1 MLKKKKI
8 SFVSPNFQQG
18 PKELNA
24 FYLPYTPGVLWS
36 YAVQFPE
43 INENYE
49 LGDFIWR
56 RDHIDDAV
64 ALLKDSDVVGFST
77 YIWNRSY
84 TKELGK
90 ALKAANPNMFII
102 GGGPEFPI
110 EKEDIFEQYPFLD
123 ICVKLEGEKTFRRI
137 LEEHLKE
144 SPDYKSI
151 NGMLVNDNGKPFNT
165 GDTVR
170 IDDLDTIP
178 SPYLTGVFDKLMAK
192 HPEIRWNGTI
202 ETNRGCPYACTFCD
216 WGSLTYNKVKIFD
229 LQRVFD
235 ELEWMGSRMFD
246 FISFTDANFGIFA
259 ERDSMIADK
268 LIEVQKKYGNPR
280 AYTIAWAKNQKK
292 EVVDIV
298 RKLINEGGAKIGLN
312 LSVQTMDENTL
323 EVIKRKNLD
332 TNKIEEVF
340 EMCEEANIPLYTEL
354 ILGLPGETLNSWKE
368 NFYRL
373 YKAGNHTGITVYQA
387 QLLENAEMNLSQR
400 KMYKM
405 KGQMVYDYL
414 AGSYNEYNLQ
424 EGVEIVVSTR
434 DLPPD
439 RMLAAQ
445 VHSWFQNTFHING
458 MTNYI
463 SRLLFKKYGVEYR
476 DFYEKLYSHIEKDPW
491 IKSEI
496 DRIAEHYGRWGEIG
510 KINHELIQGMEIHG
524 WNLIH
529 STIIMLQS
537 AEKHSHMFD
546 VIEAFVRKEYD
557 FIEKELLDELLLL
570 QRNYLIDYKQA
581 KSYPKL
587 IDFKH
592 DIFGYLQGQNE
603 LEVSASYEFDFPE
616 DKNMTLQKFCEQ
628 IFFASRRNF
637 GKAWVTKK

>member
-1 MLKKKKI
+1 MSKKII

-24 FYLPYTPGVLWS
+24 YYLPYSPGILWS
-36 YAVQFPE
+36 YVNQFPI

-49 LGDFIWR
+49 LGEFIWR
-56 RDHIDDAV
+56 REDIEDAV
-64 ALLKDSDVVGFST
+64 EILKDSDVIGFST

-90 ALKAANPNMFII
+90 ALKLANPNLFII

-123 ICVKLEGEKTFRRI
+123 ICVKLEGEKTFRAV
-137 LEEHLKE
+137 LEEHLKDT
-144 SPDYKSI
+144 PDYKSI
-151 NGMLVNDNGKPFNT
+151 NGMLVNDNGVAVST

-178 SPYLTGVFDKLMAK
+178 SPYLSGIFDKLMKK

-216 WGSLTYNKVKIFD
+216 WGSLTYNKVKIFE
-229 LQRVFD
+229 LERVFA
-235 ELEWMGSRMFD
+235 ELEWMGQNQFD

-259 ERDSMIADK
+259 ERDSLIADK
-268 LIEVQKKYGNPR
+268 LIAVQKEYGMPR

-298 RKLINEGGAKIGLN
+298 KKLIYEGGAKIGLN

-323 EVIKRKNLD
+323 EIIKRTNLD
-332 TNKIEEVF
+332 TNKIGEVF
-340 EMCEEANIPLYTEL
+340 VMCEEANIPLYTEL
-354 ILGLPGETLNSWKE
+354 ILGLPGETLASWKE

-387 QLLENAEMNLSQR
+387 QLLENAEMNLTQR
-400 KMYKM
+400 KMYKLQ
-405 KGQMVYDYL
+405 GQVVYDYL
-414 AGSYNEYNLQ
+414 VGSNNEKNLR

-434 DLPPD
+434 DLPLD
-439 RMLAAQ
+439 KMLQAQ
-445 VHSWFQNTFHING
+445 LHAWYQNTFHING

-463 SRLLFKKYGVEYR
+463 SRVLFKLHGVEYR
-476 DFYEKLYSHIEKDPW
+476 DFYEKLYQYIEKDPW
-491 IKSEI
+491 VNSEI
-496 DRIAEHYGRWGEIG
+496 QRIGKHYGLWGER
-510 KINHELIQGMEIHG
+510 GMIDHPLLMGMQIHG

-537 AEKHSHMFD
+537 ENKHKHIFD
-546 VIEAFVRKEYD
+546 VIENFLLKEYPLPKD
-557 FIEKELLDELLLL
+557 LHDELMLI
-570 QRNYLIDYKQA
+570 QRNYLVDYTQCGT
-581 KSYPKL
+581 YPKV
-587 IDFKH
+587 IDFKY
-592 DIFGYLQGQNE
+592 DIFGYLQNQNE
-603 LEVSASYEFDFPE
+603 LESPASYEFDFPE
-616 DKNMTLQKFCEQ
+616 DKTMTLEKFCEQ
-628 IFFASRRNF
+628 IFFARRRNF
-637 GKAWVTKK
+637 GKAWVTRK

>member
-1 MLKKKKI
+1 MHKKKKI

-24 FYLPYTPGVLWS
+24 FYLPYSTGVLWS
-36 YAVQFPE
+36 YVNQFP
-43 INENYE
+43 IVHENYE
-49 LGDFIWR
+49 LGEFVWR
-56 RDHIDDAV
+56 REDISKVVED
-64 ALLKDSDVVGFST
+64 LKDSDVVCFSC
-77 YIWNRSY
+77 YVWNRSY

-90 ALKAANPNMFII
+90 ALKEANPNIFMV

-110 EKEDIFEQYPFLD
+110 EKEDIFERYSFLD

-137 LEEHLKE
+137 LEEHATTK
-144 SPDYKSI
+144 DFKSI
-151 NGMLVNDNGKPFNT
+151 AGMLINENGKPFNT

-178 SPYLTGVFDKLMAK
+178 SPYLSGVFDKLMAK
-192 HPEIRWNGTI
+192 FPEIRWNGTL

-235 ELEWMGSRMFD
+235 ELEWMGKHNFD
-246 FISFTDANFGIFA
+246 FISITDANFGIFA

-298 RKLINEGGAKIGLN
+298 KKLIYEGGSKLGLN

-323 EVIKRKNLD
+323 EIIKRKNLD
-332 TNKIEEVF
+332 TNKIEDVF
-340 EMCEEANIPLYTEL
+340 ALCEENNIPLYTEL

-368 NFYRL
+368 NFSRL

-387 QLLENAEMNLSQR
+387 QLLENAEMSLTQR
-400 KMYKM
+400 KMYKLE
-405 KGQMVYDYL
+405 GGMVYDYL

-434 DLPPD
+434 DLPPEK
-439 RMLAAQ
+439 MLQAQ
-445 VHSWFQNTFHING
+445 LYSWFQNTFHING

-463 SRLLFKKYGVEYR
+463 SRLLYKKYGIEYR
-476 DFYEKLYSHIEKDPW
+476 DFYDKLYTYIEKDPW
-491 IKSEI
+491 YKSEI
-496 DRIAEHYGRWGEIG
+496 DRITEHYKHWGSRG
-510 KINHELIQGMEIHG
+510 KIHHDLVEGMEIHG

-529 STIIMLQS
+529 STIIILQS
-537 AEKHSHMFD
+537 QNKHKHTFD
-546 VIEAFVRKEYD
+546 LIEDFMRKEYPLEETLFND
-557 FIEKELLDELLLL
+557 LMKL
-570 QRNYLIDYKQA
+570 QRNYLIDYTQA
-581 KSYPKL
+581 QSYPKVL
-587 IDFKH
+587 EFNT

-603 LEVSASYEFDFPE
+603 LETPSTYEFEFPE
-616 DKNMTLQKFCEQ
+616 DKDMSLQKFCEQ
-628 IFFASRRNF
+628 IFFARRRNF
-637 GKAWVTKK
+637 GKAWVSRK

>member
-1 MLKKKKI
+1 MKKKI

-18 PKELNA
+18 PKEFNA
-24 FYLPYTPGVLWS
+24 YYLPYTPAVIWS
-36 YAVQFPE
+36 YANQFP
-43 INENYE
+43 IISENYE

-56 RDHIDDAV
+56 RDYLEDAV
-64 ALLKDSDVVGFST
+64 ELLKDSDVVGFSA

-90 ALKAANPNMFII
+90 ALKKANPNIFII

-110 EKEDIFEQYPFLD
+110 EKADIFEQYPFLD
-123 ICVKLEGEKTFRRI
+123 VCVKLEGEKTFKRI

-144 SPDYKSI
+144 NPDYKSI
-151 NGMLVNDNGKPFNT
+151 NGMLINENGVAFNT

-192 HPEIRWNGTI
+192 HPEIRWNGTL

-235 ELEWMGSRMFD
+235 ELEWMGKNQFD

-268 LIEVQKKYGNPR
+268 LIEVQKKYGMPR
-280 AYTIAWAKNQKK
+280 AYTIAWAKNQKR

-298 RKLINEGGAKIGLN
+298 RKLIYEGGAKIGLN

-354 ILGLPGETLNSWKE
+354 ILGLPGETLESWKE

-373 YKAGNHTGITVYQA
+373 YKAGNHTGITIYQA
-387 QLLENAEMNLSQR
+387 QLLENAEMSLTQR
-400 KMYKM
+400 KFYKLE
-405 KGQMVYDYL
+405 GRVVYDYL
-414 AGSYNEYNLQ
+414 VGTYNEHELR
-424 EGVEIVVSTR
+424 EGVEVVVSTR
-434 DLPPD
+434 DLPLEK
-439 RMLAAQ
+439 MTQAQ

-458 MTNYI
+458 ITNYI
-463 SRLLFKKYGVEYR
+463 SRILYKTKGIEYR
-476 DFYEKLYSHIEKDPW
+476 EFYEKLFEYVKQDEWLNNEIE
-491 IKSEI
+491 
-496 DRIAEHYGRWGEIG
+496 RIAEHYQNWGKYG
-510 KINHELIQGMEIHG
+510 KIDHIPIQGMEIHG
-524 WNLIH
+524 WNLVH

-537 AEKHSHMFD
+537 DNKHKHIFD
-546 VIEAFVRKEYD
+546 LVENFLRNEYPMEEGLHND
-557 FIEKELLDELLLL
+557 LMTL
-570 QRNYLIDYKQA
+570 QRNYLIDYTQA
-581 KSYPKL
+581 QTYPKL
-587 IDFKH
+587 ITFKN
-592 DIFGYLQGQNE
+592 DIFGYLQGHNE
-603 LEVSASYEFDFPE
+603 LEKTTTYEFDFPE
-616 DKNMTLQKFCEQ
+616 DKDMSLAKFCEQ
-628 IFFASRRNF
+628 IFFARRRNF

>member
-1 MLKKKKI
+1 MPKKII

-24 FYLPYTPGVLWS
+24 YYLPYSPGILWS
-36 YAVQFPE
+36 YVNQFPS
-43 INENYE
+43 INESYE
-49 LGDFIWR
+49 LGEFIWR
-56 RDHIDDAV
+56 REDIDDAV
-64 ALLKDSDVVGFST
+64 EILKDSDVIGFST

-90 ALKAANPNMFII
+90 ALKLANPNLFII

-123 ICVKLEGEKTFRRI
+123 ICVKLEGEKTFRAV
-137 LEEHLKE
+137 LEEHLKDT
-144 SPDYKSI
+144 PDYKSI
-151 NGMLVNDNGKPFNT
+151 KGMLVNDNGVAFST

-178 SPYLTGVFDKLMAK
+178 SPYLTGVFDKLIAK

-216 WGSLTYNKVKIFD
+216 WGSLTYNKVKVFE
-229 LQRVFD
+229 LERVFS
-235 ELEWMGSRMFD
+235 ELEWMGQNQFD

-259 ERDSMIADK
+259 ERDSLIADK
-268 LIEVQKKYGNPR
+268 LIAVQKEYGMPR

-298 RKLINEGGAKIGLN
+298 KKLIYEGGAKIGLN

-323 EVIKRKNLD
+323 EIIKRTNLD

-354 ILGLPGETLNSWKE
+354 ILGLPGETLTSWKE

-387 QLLENAEMNLSQR
+387 QLLENAEMNLTQR
-400 KMYKM
+400 KMYKL
-405 KGQMVYDYL
+405 KGQVVYDYL
-414 AGSYNEYNLQ
+414 VGSNNEKNLR

-434 DLPPD
+434 DLTPEK
-439 RMLAAQ
+439 MLEAQ
-445 VHSWFQNTFHING
+445 LHSWYQNTFHING

-463 SRLLFKKYGVEYR
+463 SRVLYKLHGVEYR
-476 DFYEKLYSHIEKDPW
+476 DFYEKLYKYIEKDPW
-491 IKSEI
+491 LNSEI
-496 DRIAEHYGRWGEIG
+496 QRIGKHYGLWGEKGMID
-510 KINHELIQGMEIHG
+510 HPLLQGMQIHG

-537 AEKHSHMFD
+537 ENKHKHIFD
-546 VIEAFVRKEYD
+546 IIEQFMLNEYPLPKD
-557 FIEKELLDELLLL
+557 LHDELMTI
-570 QRNYLIDYKQA
+570 QRNYLIDYTQCGT
-581 KSYPKL
+581 YPKI
-587 IDFKH
+587 IDFKY
-592 DIFGYLQGQNE
+592 DIFGYLQNQNE
-603 LEVSASYEFDFPE
+603 LEVPARYEFDFPE
-616 DKNMTLQKFCEQ
+616 DKGMTLEKFCEQ
-628 IFFASRRNF
+628 IFFARRRNF
-637 GKAWVTKK
+637 GKAWVTRVK

>member
-1 MLKKKKI
+1 MPKKVI

-18 PKELNA
+18 PTELNA
-24 FYLPYTPGVLWS
+24 YYLPYSPGVIWS
-36 YAVQFPE
+36 YAHQFSE
-43 INENYE
+43 IHENYE
-49 LGDFIWR
+49 LGEFIWR
-56 RDHIDDAV
+56 RDDLQEAYDT
-64 ALLKDSDVVGFST
+64 LKDSDVVGFSS

-90 ALKAANPNMFII
+90 LLRKNKPDLFIV

-137 LEEHLKE
+137 LEEHLKPN
-144 SPDYKSI
+144 PDYKSI
-151 NGMLVNDNGKPFNT
+151 KGILINENGKAFNT
-165 GDTVR
+165 GESER

-216 WGSLTYNKVKIFD
+216 WGSLTYNKIKIFD

-235 ELEWMGSRMFD
+235 ELEWMGKNQFD

-259 ERDSMIADK
+259 ERDSLIADK

-298 RKLINEGGAKIGLN
+298 KKLIYEGGSKMGLN

-323 EVIKRKNLD
+323 EVIRRKNLD

-354 ILGLPGETLNSWKE
+354 ILGLPGETLSSWKE

-387 QLLENAEMNLSQR
+387 QLLENAEMNLKQR

-405 KGQMVYDYL
+405 QGQMVYDYL
-414 AGSYNEYNLQ
+414 VGSRNTNELR
-424 EGVEIVVSTR
+424 EGVEVVVSTR
-434 DLPPD
+434 DLTPEK
-439 RMLAAQ
+439 MLEAQ
-445 VHSWFQNTFHING
+445 LHSWFQNTFHING

-463 SRLLFKKYGVEYR
+463 SRILYKAHNVEYR
-476 DFYEKLYSHIEKDPW
+476 DFYEKFYNFVEKDPW
-491 IKSEI
+491 VKSEI
-496 DRIAEHYGRWGEIG
+496 DRIAKHYGLWGEKGMID
-510 KINHELIQGMEIHG
+510 HDLIQGMQIHG

-537 AEKHSHMFD
+537 ENKHKHIFD
-546 VIEAFVRKEYD
+546 LIEDFMLKEYP
-557 FIEKELLDELLLL
+557 LDKSLHDDLMKL
-570 QRNYLIDYKQA
+570 QRNYLIDYTQSA
-581 KSYPKL
+581 TYPKV
-587 IDFKH
+587 IDFNH
-592 DIFGYLQGQNE
+592 DIFGYLQDQGE
-603 LEVSASYEFDFPE
+603 LNQPASYEFDFPE
-616 DKNMTLQKFCEQ
+616 DKHMSLEKFCEQ
-628 IFFASRRNF
+628 IFFARRRNF
-637 GKAWVTKK
+637 GKAWVTRVK